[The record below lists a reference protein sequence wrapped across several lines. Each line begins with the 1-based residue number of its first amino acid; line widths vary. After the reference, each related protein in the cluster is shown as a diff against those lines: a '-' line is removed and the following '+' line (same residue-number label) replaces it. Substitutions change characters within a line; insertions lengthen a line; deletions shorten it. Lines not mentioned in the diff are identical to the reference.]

1 MDVFVQD
8 TKLNLSPYYLKP
20 GFAFGGSCLPKEVRA
35 VAHIAKQA
43 GVSLPM
49 IENLGVSNATH
60 IERAVEMARETGAK
74 TVGVLGLAFK
84 PGTDDLRESPI
95 LEVIAALN
103 AEGVEVVVHDPAITP
118 ETPLAGQLA
127 YVRHGSA
134 GLQSLASDL
143 PAMMRAECSDVV
155 ASADALIVTHSNDLY
170 RKAINDA
177 GETPIIDLVRINATI
192 PTLENYNGIGW

>member
-35 VAHIAKQA
+35 VAHIAKQQ

-49 IENLGVSNATH
+49 IESLSKSNATH
-60 IERAVEMARETGAK
+60 IERAIEMVRETGAK

-103 AEGVEVVVHDPAITP
+103 AEGVNILIHDPAITP
-118 ETPLAGQLA
+118 QTPLACQLA
-127 YVRHGSA
+127 YVRHGSS
-134 GLQSLASDL
+134 GLQALADDL
-143 PAMMRAECSDVV
+143 PHMMRADCDDVV
-155 ASADALIVTHSNDLY
+155 QGLRATL
-170 RKAINDA
+170 
-177 GETPIIDLVRINATI
+177 RI
-192 PTLENYNGIGW
+192 